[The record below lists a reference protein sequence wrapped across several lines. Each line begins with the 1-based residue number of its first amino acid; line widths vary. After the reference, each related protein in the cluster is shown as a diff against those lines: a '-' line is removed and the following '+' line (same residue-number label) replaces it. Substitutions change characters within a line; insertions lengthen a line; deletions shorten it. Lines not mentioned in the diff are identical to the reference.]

1 MAGKDLTK
9 TEGPPAPTVVEVAAG
24 IVPRDGDIIGK
35 YLRIETKDDEVAAEV
50 THTQIIE
57 EILAAQTVSEILE
70 VLDPE
75 KWDPFVGRHIR
86 LLGYKH
92 IDSEYETGPP
102 VYFVVKLFDCET
114 DTKHLVV
121 TGEQAVMAQLMK
133 LQAINAFPVDVIPKI
148 PNKPNKYGKYLVRLA
163 EWTAPSE

>member
-1 MAGKDLTK
+1 MAGKDLAK

-24 IVPRDGDIIGK
+24 IVPRDKDIIGK
-35 YLRIETKDDEVAAEV
+35 YLKFETKDDEVAAEV

-57 EILAAQTVSEILE
+57 EILAAETIADVLE

-75 KWDPFVGRHIR
+75 KWEPFVGRHIR

-92 IDSEYETGPP
+92 IDSEYDTGPP
-102 VYFVVKLFDCET
+102 VYFVVKLMDVET

-133 LQAINAFPVDVIPKI
+133 LDVLKAFPVDVVPKV
-148 PNKPNKYGKYLVRLA
+148 PNKPNKYGKYLVRLSA
-163 EWTAPSE
+163 WEAPSE